1 MVIPTPRLIHVRYLV
16 LYLRCTAR
24 LADWLIADLAG
35 HMFVWLAS
43 PEADFLKGK
52 FVWSNWDAEELV
64 ARKEEILADK
74 FLLTWMVNGVPA

>member
-1 MVIPTPRLIHVRYLV
+1 
-16 LYLRCTAR
+16 
-24 LADWLIADLAG
+24 
-35 HMFVWLAS
+35 MFVWLAS